1 MSACG
6 AGPAGAVYAVIVA
19 AGSGTRMGAGI
30 NKVLLDLRG
39 ESVLRHAVRPFL
51 TSREIAGVCV
61 VCKPSEQDRIR
72 QALQGLSLIHI

>member
-39 ESVLRHAVRPFL
+39 ESVRGTRCGR
-51 TSREIAGVCV
+51 S
-61 VCKPSEQDRIR
+61 
-72 QALQGLSLIHI
+72 

>member
-19 AGSGTRMGAGI
+19 AGSGTRMGARV

-39 ESVLRHAVRPFL
+39 ESVLQRAVRPFL
-51 TSREIAGVCV
+51 TSRENARV
-61 VCKPSEQDRIR
+61 
-72 QALQGLSLIHI
+72 